1 MISKVCRESR
11 RGGEGKRPQ
20 TTLLLG
26 SIGSAL
32 FLLLLHAITWT
43 WYAPLHV
50 WMPPNI
56 LIICP
61 FSSLVITQLSLS
73 PSFPGPIPDRKSI
86 RIQGGKETKKKKKK
100 KRKRTRAQKGKDP
113 HIITR
118 FTPLWT
124 SSHVR
129 RGLKRV
135 SHQIYYSSMI
145 VVISA
150 VKSWTLPRRN
160 LQGRAGQLVR
170 GRTVSSS

>member
-1 MISKVCRESR
+1 MIRSLACLDATQH
-11 RGGEGKRPQ
+11 PYHLP
-20 TTLLLG
+20 LLL
-26 SIGSAL
+26 SCNYPIVPFA
-32 FLLLLHAITWT
+32 FLSRA
-43 WYAPLHV
+43 
-50 WMPPNI
+50 N
-56 LIICP
+56 
-61 FSSLVITQLSLS
+61 S
-73 PSFPGPIPDRKSI
+73 GPKINSNSRWK
-86 RIQGGKETKKKKKK
+86 RNKKKKKKK
-100 KRKRTRAQKGKDP
+100 KRKRTRAQKGRDP

-160 LQGRAGQLVR
+160 LQGPAGQLVR